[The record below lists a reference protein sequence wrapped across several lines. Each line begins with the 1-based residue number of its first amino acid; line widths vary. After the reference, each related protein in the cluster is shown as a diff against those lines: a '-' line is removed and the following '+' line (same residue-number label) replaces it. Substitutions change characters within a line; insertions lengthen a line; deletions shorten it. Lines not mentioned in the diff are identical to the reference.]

1 MQYFNKSGVDYV
13 DKCWCSL
20 FYNPLQK
27 VEENNAM
34 CGHTQLIREGGEI
47 VQIIQTPSKAQGPGS
62 KMLLVLKANMSRHQK
77 LHPICLN
84 SKKRK
89 VNKALNSKRV
99 KQKYVLKAI

>member
-47 VQIIQTPSKAQGPGS
+47 VHIIQTPSKAHGPGS
-62 KMLLVLKANMSRHQK
+62 KRLLVLKANMSTHQIASNWSELQK
-77 LHPICLN
+77 LE
-84 SKKRK
+84 R
-89 VNKALNSKRV
+89 
-99 KQKYVLKAI
+99 